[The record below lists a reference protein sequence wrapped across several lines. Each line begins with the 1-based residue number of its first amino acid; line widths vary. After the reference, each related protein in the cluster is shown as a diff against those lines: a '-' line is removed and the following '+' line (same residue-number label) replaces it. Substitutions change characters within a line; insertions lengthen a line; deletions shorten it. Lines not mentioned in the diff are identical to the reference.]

1 MFFEAVDHGVNADGA
16 NALIGTETVNKT
28 AMSHSEHK
36 GHGIG
41 AIMLLS
47 ASLIW
52 GVAFVAQSAG
62 MQYVGPYTFTAVRSA
77 LAAIGLGILIL
88 ILDHKGIKSKNTD
101 KKVLWQAG
109 IILGVVMTIASN
121 LQQIGLVTTSAGKA
135 GFITSLYIVLVP
147 VFGLFVKRRP
157 HPMLW
162 VSVMIALVGLY
173 FLSIRGDFSMST
185 GDLLVLASAV
195 AFTFQ
200 ILLVDHFSP
209 RVDIIRLNLIQ
220 FSVMAILSFVPMMAL
235 EQPSISAISD
245 AWLPIVYAGLFSGC
259 GAYTLQMMGQ
269 RRVEPATAS
278 LLLSPENVFSALAGW
293 AILGQTLTARELA
306 GCAMVFLA
314 IISSQL
320 PWRKWFGK
328 RQAAAEPVVAQVA
341 VEEIV
346 G

>member
-1 MFFEAVDHGVNADGA
+1 M
-16 NALIGTETVNKT
+16 ETVQRT
-28 AMSHSEHK
+28 MSHSEHK

-41 AIMLLS
+41 AAMLLS

-88 ILDHKGIKSKNTD
+88 ILDKTSLKSKNTD
-101 KKVLWQAG
+101 KKTLWRAG

-147 VFGLFVKRRP
+147 VFGLFIRKRP

-162 VSVMIALVGLY
+162 ISVLVALVGLY
-173 FLSIRGDFSMST
+173 FLSIRGDFSMSK

-209 RVDIIRLNLIQ
+209 KVDIIRLNCIQ
-220 FSVMAILSFVPMMAL
+220 FSVMAILSFVPMMIF
-235 EQPSISAISD
+235 EQPKVAAISN
-245 AWLPIVYAGLFSGC
+245 AWLTIVYAGLFSGC
-259 GAYTLQMMGQ
+259 GAYTLQMLGQ
-269 RRVEPATAS
+269 RRVEPTTAS

-293 AILGQTLTARELA
+293 VILGQRLSARELA
-306 GCAMVFLA
+306 GCALVFVA

-320 PWRKWFGK
+320 PWRAWFGK
-328 RQAAAEPVVAQVA
+328 KATAEA
-341 VEEIV
+341 VPAPIIHPED
-346 G
+346 

>member
-1 MFFEAVDHGVNADGA
+1 M
-16 NALIGTETVNKT
+16 ETVQKT
-28 AMSHSEHK
+28 MSHSEHK

-41 AIMLLS
+41 AAMLLS

-77 LAAIGLGILIL
+77 LAAIGLGILVL
-88 ILDHKGIKSKNTD
+88 FLDKTSLKSKNTD
-101 KKVLWQAG
+101 KKTLWRAG

-147 VFGLFVKRRP
+147 VFGLFIRKRP

-162 VSVMIALVGLY
+162 ISVLVALVGLY

-209 RVDIIRLNLIQ
+209 KVDIIRLNLIQ
-220 FSVMAILSFVPMMAL
+220 FSVMAILSFVPMML
-235 EQPSISAISD
+235 FEQPKVSAISD
-245 AWLPIVYAGLFSGC
+245 AWLTIVYAGLFSGC
-259 GAYTLQMMGQ
+259 GAYTLQMLGQ
-269 RRVEPATAS
+269 RRVEPTTAS

-293 AILGQTLTARELA
+293 VILGQRLSARELA
-306 GCAMVFLA
+306 GCALVFIA

-320 PWRKWFGK
+320 PWRTWFGK
-328 RQAAAEPVVAQVA
+328 KAVSAEA
-341 VEEIV
+341 VPAPIILPED
-346 G
+346 